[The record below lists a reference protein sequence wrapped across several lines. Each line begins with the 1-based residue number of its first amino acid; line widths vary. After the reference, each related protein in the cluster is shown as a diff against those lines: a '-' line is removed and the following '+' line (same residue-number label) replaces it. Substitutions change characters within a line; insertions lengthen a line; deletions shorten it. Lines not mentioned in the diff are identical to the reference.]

1 MKVGARW
8 GGGCER
14 NVQRGMLNVQR
25 GMLNVQRGTLNV
37 QFPQAISG
45 EDELRRA
52 SSLPQYREYLP

>member
-14 NVQRGMLNVQR
+14 NVQRGT
-25 GMLNVQRGTLNV
+25 LNVQRGTLNV